1 MKKVVGILVAS
12 VFLAAGCGSRQA
24 PVVQTEK
31 PDTEA
36 PVVAVRTSEVAAFLN
51 TKLDCSSAKAS
62 IPTKECFSADL
73 QPLPTQSVY
82 AKPEYLF
89 EDFTGDGAKDA
100 LVTVYYDRTGA
111 YRDFYALTRDPAV
124 KGNAVGP
131 VTVAYENQSV
141 GFSKST
147 PQKNAAGD
155 YVVFCADVDKDGE
168 PDCQL
173 SLHWGGNFE
182 QKYFLEQPV
191 PSKTGIETYTSR
203 LYPYKFTYPTKN
215 GYVIHATN
223 ASVDHISAL
232 EDVEVYD
239 PVSNPIDAF
248 HVSVYPNPQKLS
260 AVDFLK
266 KNYDMWAES
275 YAGLH
280 PKSAT
285 FLKMPAVRFDPS
297 GISPR
302 TIITHGEYAYILVG
316 NITAFKTFSFS
327 E

>member
-1 MKKVVGILVAS
+1 MKKAVGVLVAIL
-12 VFLAAGCGSRQA
+12 FLAAGCGSRQA
-24 PVVQTEK
+24 AVVQTEK

-36 PVVAVRTSEVAAFLN
+36 PVVGVRTSEVAAFLN
-51 TKLDCSSAKAS
+51 AKLDCSSAKVS
-62 IPTKECFSADL
+62 IPTRECFSADL

-82 AKPEYLF
+82 SKPEYLL

-100 LVTVYYDRTGA
+100 LVTVYYDGTGA

-124 KGNAVGP
+124 KGNPVGP
-131 VTVAYENQSV
+131 VTVVYENEGV

-155 YVVFCADVDKDGE
+155 YVVFCADLDKDGE

-191 PSKTGIETYTSR
+191 PSKSGVGTHKSR
-203 LYPYKFTYPTKN
+203 RYPYQFTYATKN
-215 GYVIHATN
+215 GYAIHHL
-223 ASVDHISAL
+223 SPDHTPVL
-232 EDVEVYD
+232 ETVEMFD
-239 PVSNPIDAF
+239 PTANPIDAF
-248 HVSVYPNPQKLS
+248 GVLVYANPGKLS
-260 AVDFLK
+260 ATDFLK
-266 KNYDMWAES
+266 KNYAFWAES

-280 PKSAT
+280 PKTAT
-285 FLKMPAVRFDPS
+285 FLTIPAVRFDPS
-297 GISPR
+297 GISLR
-302 TIITHGEYAYILVG
+302 TLFTHGEYAYVVVG
-316 NITAFKTFSFS
+316 NVAAFKTFSFT